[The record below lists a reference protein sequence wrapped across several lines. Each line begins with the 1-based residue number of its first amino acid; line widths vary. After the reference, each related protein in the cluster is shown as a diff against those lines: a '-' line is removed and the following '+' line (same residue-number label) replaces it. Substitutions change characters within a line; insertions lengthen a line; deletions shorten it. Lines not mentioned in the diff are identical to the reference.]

1 MDPLLAFPV
10 GVVAGLA
17 LAVPLG
23 AIGVLLIHEGL
34 SLGLRR
40 GLSAA
45 AAVAAVDTVYCTAAV
60 IAGTLAAPVV
70 AGWAPWPQLVGGAVL
85 VAIGAR
91 GLARSRR
98 SLDSAQTPEPLAHS
112 PGGQFVLFVALTAIN
127 PATLLY
133 FVAILPGLHEVATS
147 APAQTAFVVGVALAS
162 LGWQAALV
170 AAGSLLRRGAS
181 PKFRVWTAIAGNSA
195 VVVFGLALV
204 VQAVAK
210 AQSG

>member
-10 GVVAGLA
+10 GVIAGLA

-34 SLGLRR
+34 SLGLRK

-45 AAVAAVDTVYCTAAV
+45 AAVATVDTVYCTAAV
-60 IAGTLAAPVV
+60 IGGTLAAPVV
-70 AGWAPWPQLVGGAVL
+70 AGSAPWPQLAGGAVL

-91 GLARSRR
+91 GLARSTR
-98 SLDSAQTPEPLAHS
+98 SLTSAQTTPDPLAHS
-112 PGGQFVLFVALTAIN
+112 SGGRFVLFVTLTAIN

-162 LGWQAALV
+162 FGWQAALV
-170 AAGSLLRRGAS
+170 AVGALLRRGAS

-195 VVVFGLALV
+195 VIVFGLALV
-204 VQAVAK
+204 VQAAWR
-210 AQSG
+210 